1 MKEPIIAVTA
11 IICLTILGIFIVSYI
26 PGASKLLYAIVVAIA
41 GVAGFYIPRATV
53 RAIAKIRK
61 K

>member
-11 IICLTILGIFIVSYI
+11 IICLTILGIFIVVYI
-26 PGASKLLYAIVVAIA
+26 PEASKALFAIVAII
-41 GVAGFYIPRATV
+41 GGIAGFYIPRATV
-53 RAIAKIRK
+53 RAIARIRK